1 MHKAFLVLSDGTVFE
16 GTRIGAETDA
26 IGELVFTT
34 GMVSYLETLTDPG
47 YAGQIVMQTFPMI
60 GNYGVIEADFEGD
73 CALRGYIVRECCT
86 EPSNFR
92 SQYDLGKFLSEHGIP
107 GICGIDPRA
116 LTSII
121 RDKGVQNAM
130 ICAEVPE
137 NLCAIWDYKVT
148 IPAVC
153 TKRAFYPAEEPRCS
167 VVLWDFG
174 TRKSVIQTLCAK
186 GADVTVLPADASAYD
201 ILTEKPDGLII
212 SNGPGDPAEYKAAV
226 IELRKLIGKLPIFGF
241 GLGHQLLALAQGGK
255 TEKLPYGHRGD
266 NQPVRDLLE
275 DRTYITTQNHG
286 YTVLPETLPGVAIEH
301 YRNANDGTCEG
312 LDYPGKN
319 CFGVQFHPGGDAEFV
334 LDRFIDM
341 MGGNI

>member
-86 EPSNFR
+86 SPSNFR

-107 GICGIDPRA
+107 GICGIDTRA

-130 ICAEVPE
+130 ICAE
-137 NLCAIWDYKVT
+137 
-148 IPAVC
+148 IPADLSPIQ
-153 TKRAFYPAEEPRCS
+153 KYKPALPAPAAKNAFYPAQEPRCE
-167 VVLWDFG
+167 VAFWDFG
-174 TRKSVIQTLCAK
+174 TRKSVIGALCARN
-186 GADVTVLPADASAYD
+186 ADVNVFPADATAEQILASA
-201 ILTEKPDGLII
+201 PDGLVV
-212 SNGPGDPAEYKAAV
+212 SNGPGDPAKYVSAV
-226 IELRKLIGKLPIFGF
+226 TELKKLIGKLPIFGF
-241 GLGHQLLALAQGGK
+241 GLGHQLLALAQGGQ
-255 TEKLPYGHRGD
+255 TDKLPYGHRGD

-275 DRTYITTQNHG
+275 DRIYITTQNHG
-286 YTVLPETLPGVAIEH
+286 YTVLPDTLPGVAIEH